1 VASSRYES
9 GKPVIITDFSILA
22 SCQPI
27 KNDSASDE
35 GTAWHAQRAAKPV
48 TEKRDGQALASQA

>member
-1 VASSRYES
+1 
-9 GKPVIITDFSILA
+9 VIITDFSILA